1 MIKPDPVHSGV
12 GETLRQVGVDLP
24 TLPPVISTEE
34 LAVVLGVTPGSLA
47 QDRYRGCGIPY
58 VKIGRRVRY
67 LAADVC
73 TIWQPTA
80 RVETTRDDRDE

>member
-67 LAADVC
+67 LAADVAHYLA
-73 TIWQPTA
+73 THRTGGDN
-80 RVETTRDDRDE
+80 TR

>member
-1 MIKPDPVHSGV
+1 VIKPGTVGSGLR
-12 GETLRQVGVDLP
+12 ETLRQVGVDVSQ
-24 TLPPVISTEE
+24 LPPVMSAGE

-67 LAADVC
+67 LAADVADYLAAHR
-73 TIWQPTA
+73 TGGDSTP
-80 RVETTRDDRDE
+80 